1 MAKLNKQEVNA
12 IANKIVRELTEKA
25 RLDKLRYTS
34 EYIPSLDYIKAES
47 LVNEYLK
54 LSREECRINDQKVKI
69 YDELSN
75 LLSSFG
81 FNKYFT
87 VNEEILKKIV
97 DREYGV
103 KEIPSVE
110 SLKEDII
117 IAGIDD
123 TFDVEKFIK
132 DKLSEYPL

>member
-25 RLDKLRYTS
+25 RLDRLRYMS
-34 EYIPSLDYIKAES
+34 EYIPSPNYIKAES

-54 LSREECRINDQKVKI
+54 LDKEKCHIDEQKSHVYDKI
-69 YDELSN
+69 SN
-75 LLSSFG
+75 LCATLG
-81 FNKYFT
+81 FNRYP
-87 VNEEILKKIV
+87 VNEEILKEIM
-97 DREYGV
+97 DREYEV

-117 IAGIDD
+117 IAGIGDS
-123 TFDVEKFIK
+123 FAVEKFIK
-132 DKLSEYPL
+132 DKLSEYSI

>member
-25 RLDKLRYTS
+25 RLNRLRYIS
-34 EYIPSLDYIKAES
+34 EYIPSPDYVKAET

-54 LSREECRINDQKVKI
+54 LSKEECRINDQKAKI

-75 LLSSFG
+75 LLSSLG
-81 FNKYFT
+81 FNRYFT
-87 VNEEILKKIV
+87 VSEEILKKIM

-110 SLKEDII
+110 SLKEDIV

-123 TFDVEKFIK
+123 IFDVEKFIK

>member
-25 RLDKLRYTS
+25 RLDRLRYMS
-34 EYIPSLDYIKAES
+34 EYIPSPNYIKAES

-54 LSREECRINDQKVKI
+54 LNKERYHIDEQKSHV
-69 YDELSN
+69 YDKLSN
-75 LLSSFG
+75 LCVTLGLGYISI
-81 FNKYFT
+81 
-87 VNEEILKKIV
+87 NEEILKKIM
-97 DREYGV
+97 DREYKV

-123 TFDVEKFIK
+123 SFDVEKFIK
-132 DKLSEYPL
+132 DKLSEYSI